1 MDLKKNLMLF
11 LVIVIVVAFF
21 LPWISVES
29 AVVGKVSKI
38 LTGKTQATIGSV
50 SGFKVPILANSEES
64 RLMIAVIKIFQPD
77 ITNADKKSFLIW
89 MVPLLAVVIFL
100 VGNAPKTNQ
109 WIRLVFGVLG
119 ILIFVGVTYKIITT
133 DLDKMI
139 IKVNIEYGLWLII
152 FGYLGI
158 GILQIGEFLKL
169 RKFGER

>member
-169 RKFGER
+169 RKFSER

>member
-1 MDLKKNLMLF
+1 MGIKKNIMLV

-64 RLMIAVIKIFQPD
+64 RFMITIIKIFQPD

-89 MVPLLAVVIFL
+89 AVPLLAVVIFL
-100 VGNAPKTNQ
+100 VSNSSKANKWTY
-109 WIRLVFGVLG
+109 LAFGVLG
-119 ILIFVGVTYKIITT
+119 ILIFAGATFKILTT
-133 DLDKMI
+133 DLDKVVM
-139 IKVNIEYGLWLII
+139 KVNIGYGLWLIL

-158 GILQIGEFLKL
+158 GILQISEFLKL
-169 RKFGER
+169 RKSG

>member
-89 MVPLLAVVIFL
+89 VIPLLAVVIFL
-100 VGNAPKTNQ
+100 AGNAFKTNQ

-169 RKFGER
+169 RKFGKR

>member
-139 IKVNIEYGLWLII
+139 IKVNIEYGLWLIL

-169 RKFGER
+169 RKFSER

>member
-1 MDLKKNLMLF
+1 MDLKKSLMLI

-21 LPWISVES
+21 LPWVSVES
-29 AVVGKVSKI
+29 AAVGKVSKL

-50 SGFKVPILANSEES
+50 SGFQMPILANSEES
-64 RLMIAVIKIFQPD
+64 RLMITIIKIFQPD

-89 MVPLLAVVIFL
+89 IVPLLAIIIFW

-109 WIRLVFGVLG
+109 WIRLAFGVIG
-119 ILIFVGVTYKIITT
+119 ILIFVGATFKIITT

-139 IKVNIEYGLWLII
+139 IKVNIGYGLWLIL

-158 GILQIGEFLKL
+158 GVLQIGEFLKL
-169 RKFGER
+169 RKSS

>member
-169 RKFGER
+169 RKFGKR